1 MSSQTSQRRETPAIM
16 PRRTMRGHTSWVKGV
31 VHLPDRRRIITSSLD
46 GSLRLRDLD
55 GGAQIGEDWRDGE
68 EKKAGV
74 RSIVLSPNGKTVVS
88 GSDDG
93 KVKLWDVETG
103 KVVAK
108 WTGHTESVWSV
119 CWSADGNR
127 VGSGSRDGRARVWNV
142 KTGKTIMEI
151 KTGHESVWAVIYS
164 PDNTQIATGGDNEY
178 AAKIWDAKTGKLLAT
193 LKHGMIV
200 ESLAW
205 TSDGEKLISGSS
217 GPIRIFDTATWQEI
231 AILKGHTDYVRA
243 ISLSQNNRLLASAS
257 GDKTARLWNL
267 DTNLPVGSPLQH
279 KSGVYSAALSADG
292 KVQVTGCGDNNAYAW
307 DIHATLKKAGLE
319 DLLPTGTE
327 IASKGRLEQEASQAE
342 SGIERTPRSSLSDK
356 SFLEA
361 DATRCHNEFGGVDV
375 FSPQFFHGMETNDHD
390 SSPTGDAH
398 PHFSASAFLAR
409 FASLLR
415 RFRPNNNDV
424 NELPQPPM
432 LSGLHPHVLFAR
444 LSSLIHRS
452 PPENDVPNE
461 LQQPST
467 PSRFDSHAL
476 FVLLSS
482 LLPRSRRITDGE
494 IDPRP
499 TTPSG
504 SRPDALMDLLSSFF
518 RSQPYTNEE
527 IELSQRATRLHV
539 VEVAPMRDREVI
551 WVAERPQPHL
561 SHYQSAGAGTPGARP
576 AHSRPIRL
584 LGHIGL
590 FLCCVCNHQHPDGN
604 ARPTQQQQGQVHTH
618 VIPQTQQQQQC
629 HSHGQAQV
637 QASSSQT
644 QPAAPS
650 TSAIPT
656 APNYTSTPGAART

>member
-1 MSSQTSQRRETPAIM
+1 MSSNTSAKLETLAVT
-16 PRRTMRGHTSWVKGV
+16 PRQTMRGHTDRVNGV
-31 VHLPDRRRIITSSLD
+31 LHLPDGRRIITCSGD
-46 GSLRLRDLD
+46 GSLRLWDLD
-55 GGAQIGEDWRDGE
+55 SGAQIGEDWRDDE

-74 RSIVLSPNGKTVVS
+74 FKMALSPNGKTVVS
-88 GSDDG
+88 AGYDEQ
-93 KVKLWDVETG
+93 VKLWDVETG

-108 WTGHTESVWSV
+108 WTGNTELALSV
-119 CWSADGNR
+119 CWSAGGKR
-127 VGSGSRDGRARVWNV
+127 VLSGCRSGTARVWIA
-142 KTGKTIMEI
+142 KTGKTNLTFE
-151 KTGHESVWAVIYS
+151 TGHKSVWVVIYS
-164 PDNTQIATGGDNEY
+164 PDDTQIATGGSNKG
-178 AAKIWDAKTGKLLAT
+178 AKIWNTMTGKLLAT
-193 LKHGMIV
+193 LKHDSV
-200 ESLAW
+200 VYSLAW

-231 AILKGHTDYVRA
+231 AILKGHTSWVNA
-243 ISLSQNNRLLASAS
+243 ITLSQNNRLLASAS
-257 GDKTARLWNL
+257 WDTTARLWNL
-267 DTNLPVGSPLQH
+267 ETNAPVGPPLQH
-279 KSGVYSAALSADG
+279 KDEVKCATLSTNG
-292 KVQVTGCGDNNAYAW
+292 KVLVTGCGDNNAYAW

-327 IASKGRLEQEASQAE
+327 IASKGRLEQKVSQGE
-342 SGIERTPRSSLSDK
+342 PGIERTPRSSLSDK

-361 DATRCHNEFGGVDV
+361 DATRCHDEFGGVDV

-398 PHFSASAFLAR
+398 PHSSARALLAR
-409 FASLLR
+409 LTSPLH
-415 RFRPNNNDV
+415 RFRPNNNDA
-424 NELPQPPM
+424 NELPRPPT

-476 FVLLSS
+476 FVRLSS
-482 LLPRSRRITDGE
+482 LLPRSRRSTDEE
-494 IDPRP
+494 IDPHP

-527 IELSQRATRLHV
+527 IELSQRATRPHV

-561 SHYQSAGAGTPGARP
+561 SHCQSAGAGTPGARP
-576 AHSRPIRL
+576 ARSRPIRL

-590 FLCCVCNHQHPDGN
+590 FLCCVCSHQHPDGN
-604 ARPTQQQQGQVHTH
+604 ARPTQQQQGQVQTH

-644 QPAAPS
+644 PPAAPS